1 MNFYLEDFV
10 PPPQK
15 KPVSIEEAKRLA
27 SEVGRKIMMEAQQ
40 KKVAMQIQTG
50 TTSTP
55 TIASVSVTKDN
66 LPTIRPPKPG
76 SKRDAQKPK
85 MSNLEMFKQE
95 LKQ

>member
-1 MNFYLEDFV
+1 M

-27 SEVGRKIMMEAQQ
+27 SEVGRRIMLEAQQ
-40 KKVAMQIQTG
+40 KKVAAQIQTTG
-50 TTSTP
+50 STP
-55 TIASVSVTKDN
+55 DATPTVTKDN

-76 SKRDAQKPK
+76 AKKEQKPK
-85 MSNLEMFKQE
+85 MSNLEMFKLE